1 MEPKLGELTYSE
13 GMGSG
18 THRKQESDCFLV
30 EQLCCTGK
38 DPFSSHLSV
47 VSTAGRREG
56 LSLWT
61 LRDGSCPPFRSSLP
75 GRDQSFVPE
84 PRFPMVRRRGLGPW
98 LKQQSGHD
106 LTRQLCCCGALS
118 WCRSSA
124 LSTASRLEQLSP
136 LNHRDGSHPSSKE
149 LGPISGGLQPTVT
162 GWLRF
167 QASGFL
173 PLRCHGN
180 GARRMMLLGS
190 LDSAPFLG
198 IYTNGFSAT
207 AGIWGPEYVKL
218 LGLCMPRWLLPC

>member
-1 MEPKLGELTYSE
+1 MHWE
-13 GMGSG
+13 GPY
-18 THRKQESDCFLV
+18 FF
-30 EQLCCTGK
+30 
-38 DPFSSHLSV
+38 PSV
-47 VSTAGRREG
+47 CSLHSWQAGRTESMDSQRWQLPSFQELPARERSE
-56 LSLWT
+56 L
-61 LRDGSCPPFRSSLP
+61 CPRTK
-75 GRDQSFVPE
+75 VPYGE
-84 PRFPMVRRRGLGPW
+84 EERFGGLGPW

-106 LTRQLCCCGALS
+106 LTRQLCCCGTLS

-149 LGPISGGLQPTVT
+149 LGPISGGLQPAVT

-180 GARRMMLLGS
+180 GACRMMLLGS
-190 LDSAPFLG
+190 LYSTLFLG
-198 IYTNGFSAT
+198 IYTNGFCAV

-218 LGLCMPRWLLPC
+218 LDLCMPRWLPC